1 MTVRIGELAIRAELA
16 RTPEERAQGLSDRD
30 SLASDGGMLFV
41 FDEERIPGFTM
52 RRMRFPL
59 DFIWISAD
67 HRVVDVTENV
77 PAPAARG
84 DELSGISPGDPVLW
98 VLEVN
103 AGVVSEEGIG
113 VGDNVT
119 FEPEP

>member
-1 MTVRIGELAIRAELA
+1 
-16 RTPEERAQGLSDRD
+16 
-30 SLASDGGMLFV
+30 MLFV
-41 FDEERIPGFTM
+41 FEDERIPGFTM

-67 HRVVDVTENV
+67 RRVVDVTEDV
-77 PAPAARG
+77 PAPVAPG
-84 DELSGISPGDPVLW
+84 DERSGISPGEPVLY

-113 VGDNVT
+113 VGDDVA